1 MPNVYMYVIVT
12 VVVAAIAS
20 SLTAFIYNRNNKAM
34 FDQLNSMLD
43 TANNNT
49 FSESSYDETL
59 LSQIETKLNR
69 FLIASTTGERDISRE
84 KDRIKMLISDISHQ
98 TKTPIANIL
107 LYVQLLQ
114 EQEKEDSPTAELTNQ
129 IVQQSKKL
137 NFLIQALIKTSRMEA
152 GIIHVNTGTNRVE
165 DLIRRTVAQVEEQA
179 QLKHINLNIECEEG
193 LTAIFDPKWTEEVLF
208 NIVDNSIKYTSE
220 QGMITISTTAYEL
233 FIRMDITDTGIGMEE
248 QEINQIFKRFYR
260 SPQVGQVEGVGI
272 GLYLA
277 REIITMQK
285 GYIKVSSAV
294 QKGSTFSIFLPREL
308 SPTKSFNTVRFPKEA

>member
-1 MPNVYMYVIVT
+1 MPNVYMYVIVA

-34 FDQLNSMLD
+34 FNQMNSMLD
-43 TANNNT
+43 KAINNT
-49 FSESSYDETL
+49 FAESSYDETM
-59 LSQIETKLNR
+59 LSQMETKLNR

-114 EQEKEDSPTAELTNQ
+114 EQEQTGSPTTDLSSQ
-129 IVQQSKKL
+129 IAQQSEKL

-152 GIIHVNTGTNRVE
+152 GIIYVNPQPNRIK
-165 DLIRRTVAQVEEQA
+165 DLIQRTVAQVEEQA
-179 QLKHINLNIECEEG
+179 QLKRIMLNIECEEG
-193 LTAIFDPKWTEEVLF
+193 LTAIFDPKWTEEALF
-208 NIVDNSIKYTSE
+208 NIVDNSIKYTPE

-248 QEINQIFKRFYR
+248 YEINQIFKRFYR
-260 SPQVGQVEGVGI
+260 SPQVSQVEGVGI
-272 GLYLA
+272 GLYLT

-294 QKGSTFSIFLPREL
+294 QKGSTFSIFLPREP
-308 SPTKSFNTVRFPKEA
+308 SPSKSFNTDRFPKEA

>member
-1 MPNVYMYVIVT
+1 MPSVYMYVIVA

-20 SLTAFIYNRNNKAM
+20 SLTAVIYNRHNKAM
-34 FDQLNSMLD
+34 VDQLNSMVD
-43 TANNNT
+43 AAINNT
-49 FSESSYDETL
+49 FTESSYDETV

-114 EQEKEDSPTAELTNQ
+114 EQEEADSPSAELTNQ
-129 IVQQSKKL
+129 IAQQSEKL

-152 GIIHVNTGTNRVE
+152 GIIHVNPEANRVK
-165 DLIRRTVAQVEEQA
+165 DLIQRTAAQVEEQT
-179 QLKHINLNIECEEG
+179 QLKHISLRIECEED
-193 LTAIFDPKWTEEVLF
+193 LTALFDPKWTEEALF
-208 NIVDNSIKYTSE
+208 NILDNSIKYTPE
-220 QGMITISTTAYEL
+220 LGTVTISTTPYEL
-233 FIRMDITDTGIGMEE
+233 FIRIDIADTGIGMEE
-248 QEINQIFKRFYR
+248 HEINQIFKRFYR

-285 GYIKVSSAV
+285 GYIKVSSSV

-308 SPTKSFNTVRFPKEA
+308 SQSKSFNTDRFPKEA

>member
-1 MPNVYMYVIVT
+1 MQNVYMYVIVA

-20 SLTAFIYNRNNKAM
+20 SLTAVIYNRHNKAM
-34 FDQLNSMLD
+34 VDQLNSMVD
-43 TANNNT
+43 AAINNT
-49 FSESSYDETL
+49 FTESSYDETV

-69 FLIASTTGERDISRE
+69 FLISSTTGERDISRE

-114 EQEKEDSPTAELTNQ
+114 EQEEADSPSAELTNQ
-129 IVQQSKKL
+129 IVQQSEKL

-152 GIIHVNTGTNRVE
+152 GIIHVNPEANRIK
-165 DLIRRTVAQVEEQA
+165 DLIQRTAAQVEEQA
-179 QLKHINLNIECEEG
+179 QLKHISLRIECEEG
-193 LTAIFDPKWTEEVLF
+193 LTALFDPKWTEEALF
-208 NIVDNSIKYTSE
+208 NILDNSIKYTPE
-220 QGMITISTTAYEL
+220 LGNVTISTTPYEL
-233 FIRMDITDTGIGMEE
+233 FIRIDIADTGIGMEE
-248 QEINQIFKRFYR
+248 HEINQIFKRFYR

-285 GYIKVSSAV
+285 GYIKVSSSV
-294 QKGSTFSIFLPREL
+294 QNGSTFSIFLPREL
-308 SPTKSFNTVRFPKEA
+308 SPSKSFNTDRFPKEA

>member
-1 MPNVYMYVIVT
+1 MPDVYMYVIVAVITSVMASGLT
-12 VVVAAIAS
+12 VV
-20 SLTAFIYNRNNKAM
+20 IYTRKNRAM
-34 FDQLNSMLD
+34 FDQMNIMLD
-43 TANNNT
+43 TAINNT
-49 FSESSYDETL
+49 FTESSYDETV

-114 EQEKEDSPTAELTNQ
+114 EQEETDSPSAALTSQ
-129 IVQQSKKL
+129 IAQQSEKL

-152 GIIHVNTGTNRVE
+152 GIIHVHPEANLVKT
-165 DLIRRTVAQVEEQA
+165 LIHGTVAQVEEQA
-179 QLKHINLNIECEEG
+179 QLKHMNLHINCEEG
-193 LTAIFDPKWTEEVLF
+193 LTALFDPKWTEEALF
-208 NIVDNSIKYTSE
+208 NIVDNSIKYTPE
-220 QGMITISTTAYEL
+220 QGTVTISTTAYEL
-233 FIRMDITDTGIGMEE
+233 FIRVDITDTGIGMEE
-248 QEINQIFKRFYR
+248 HEINQIFKRFYR

-285 GYIKVSSAV
+285 GYIKVSSAA

-308 SPTKSFNTVRFPKEA
+308 THSKSFNTDRFPKEA